1 MSIRLK
7 AVRTRPDAGFALV
20 EVLVALS
27 MALLFMVVLARGFQM
42 AWSRAR
48 LPAEAT
54 WALALARQLAAEV
67 RNGEEL
73 EAGAVGNFRFE
84 TDMKPATIE
93 TLDSTLPPAPAS
105 TSQNSDISRKSVQPG
120 NLEAI
125 TITITGPSGRTY
137 EYESIKL
144 DLSQD

>member
-1 MSIRLK
+1 MSICSK
-7 AVRTRPDAGFALV
+7 AVRTRPNAGFALV

-27 MALLFMVVLARGFQM
+27 MALLFMIVIARGFQM

-48 LPAEAT
+48 LPAETT
-54 WALALARQLAAEV
+54 WALALARQVAAEV
-67 RNGEEL
+67 RNGAEL
-73 EAGAVGNFRFE
+73 DAGAVGNFRFA
-84 TDMKPATIE
+84 TDVKPATIE
-93 TLDSTLPPAPAS
+93 TLDSSLPPAPAS
-105 TSQNSDISRKSVQPG
+105 MSQNSDISQNPMQPG

-144 DLSQD
+144 NL